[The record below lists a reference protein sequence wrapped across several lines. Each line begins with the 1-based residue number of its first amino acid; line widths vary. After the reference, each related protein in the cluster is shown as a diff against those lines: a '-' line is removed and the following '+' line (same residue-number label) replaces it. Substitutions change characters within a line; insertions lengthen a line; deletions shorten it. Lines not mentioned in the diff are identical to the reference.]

1 MTQDPPAIPYPLAP
15 APTIYHP
22 SPDYTRMRETCPVA
36 RVELPDGA
44 CAYLAT
50 RHADVRRVFTTS
62 GSAGP
67 PRPARTA
74 RPGSWARSPRT
85 R

>member
-1 MTQDPPAIPYPLAP
+1 MTQEPPAIPYPLAP

-50 RHADVRRVFTTS
+50 RHADVRRVFTDQRFS
-62 GSAGP
+62 RAAAAGP
-67 PRPARTA
+67 NRP
-74 RPGSWARSPRT
+74 T
-85 R
+85 RELG